1 MIKFEAPT
9 YLIVFSYSPS
19 FPFESLHLR
28 NMTEASTLA
37 GENVFGSFNRE
48 ITLNNIVL
56 SKKRKEANMA

>member
-28 NMTEASTLA
+28 NITEASTLA

-56 SKKRKEANMA
+56 